1 MLTSYK
7 TKRLTLSAMMLAI
20 ATVLSLLCAMIP
32 FLNSLFG
39 GGYTFGSMLCI
50 VIVSYMYGI
59 RWGMF
64 TSTIYALIQMMMGH
78 GTILA
83 LFTPDSD
90 SYMGSVLTALLICLI
105 DYLLAYSA
113 LGLGGIFRNK
123 IKRPVSALCLGSI
136 VALTLRYLCHI
147 LSGYIFYGAWAEWFF
162 SQEGVYEAYGERILS
177 AFSGQSLSL
186 IYSAVY
192 NGLYMIPEIITTAV
206 LALVITRIPQVR
218 RIDNPAS

>member
-20 ATVLSLLCAMIP
+20 ATVLSLLCVMIP

-123 IKRPVSALCLGSI
+123 IKRPASALCLGSI

-147 LSGYIFYGAWAEWFF
+147 VSGYVFYGAWAEWFF
-162 SQEGVYEAYGERILS
+162 SQEGIYQAYGERILA

-186 IYSAVY
+186 VYSAVY

-206 LALVITRIPQVR
+206 LALIITRIPQIR
-218 RIDNPAS
+218 KIDNPAA